1 MHKRRFTPLEIKM
14 CNRKNSDRVSKR
26 FLTGFTLIELLVVIA
41 IIALL
46 MAILLPALQKAREQ
60 AKDAICRNNMRQI
73 GLGAE
78 LYAEDYDS
86 CIPRS
91 KSSGPYGAWYQLFM
105 PYLAQ
110 RAIDNDYRNVK
121 IYRCPGYPDTEQ
133 TVCYVVNGWEFQSET
148 DMVGREVEKPTPL
161 SACRNLA
168 STIYLA
174 DNEYGS
180 WRDIIRKADDPGWR
194 RCDVWRSGHLPTSN
208 SEDYTNGRRIAR
220 DRHKNNGCNNLYLDW
235 HVEWM
240 AAEKMTINMWRF
252 KKIAY

>member
-1 MHKRRFTPLEIKM
+1 MLKR
-14 CNRKNSDRVSKR
+14 
-26 FLTGFTLIELLVVIA
+26 GFTLVELLVVIA

-46 MAILLPALQKAREQ
+46 MAILMPALQKAREQ
-60 AKDAICRNNMRQI
+60 AEDAICRSNMRQI

-78 LYAEDYDS
+78 LYAEDWES
-86 CIPRS
+86 QIPR
-91 KSSGPYGAWYQLFM
+91 GAGGDIWYQLFM

-121 IYRCPGYPDTEQ
+121 IYRCPSYPDTEQ

-148 DMVGREVEKPTPL
+148 DTNGYQTEEPTPL
-161 SACRNLA
+161 SGCRNLA
-168 STIYLA
+168 STIYLT
-174 DNEYGS
+174 DNEYGN
-180 WRDIIRKADDPGWR
+180 WRPMIKSATDWGTN
-194 RCDVWRSGHLPTSN
+194 RCDVWDPGHLPSSN
-208 SEDYTNGRRIAR
+208 SEHPTYGRRVAR

-252 KKIAY
+252 KKTAY

>member
-1 MHKRRFTPLEIKM
+1 MHKR
-14 CNRKNSDRVSKR
+14 
-26 FLTGFTLIELLVVIA
+26 GFTLVELLVVIA

-46 MAILLPALQKAREQ
+46 MAMLAPALRKVREQ
-60 AKDAICRNNMRQI
+60 GNDVLCRNNLRQI

-78 LYAEDYDS
+78 LYAEAWES
-86 CIPRS
+86 QIPRG
-91 KSSGPYGAWYQLFM
+91 KGGGSGETWYMLFM

-110 RAIDNDYRNVK
+110 RAIGNDYRNVK
-121 IYRCPGYPDTEQ
+121 IFRCPSYPDTEQ
-133 TVCYVVNGWEFQSET
+133 TVCYVVNGWEFTSDT
-148 DMVGREVEKPTPL
+148 DMVGSEVEEPTPL

-194 RCDVWRSGHLPTSN
+194 RCDVWQPGHLPTSN
-208 SEDYTNGRRIAR
+208 SEDDTNGRRVAR
-220 DRHKNNGCNNLYLDW
+220 DRHKNKGCNNLYLDW
-235 HVEWM
+235 HVEWI

-252 KKIAY
+252 KKMAY

>member
-1 MHKRRFTPLEIKM
+1 M

-60 AKDAICRNNMRQI
+60 AKDAICRSNMRQI
-73 GLGAE
+73 GMGAQ
-78 LYAEDYDS
+78 LYAEAWQS
-86 CIPRS
+86 QIPR
-91 KSSGPYGAWYQLFM
+91 GWGGNPGQTWYMLFM

-110 RAIDNDYRNVK
+110 RPIDNDYRNVK
-121 IYRCPGYPDTEQ
+121 IYRCPSYPDTDQ
-133 TVCYVVNGWEFQSET
+133 TVCYVVNGWEFRSET
-148 DMVGREVEKPTPL
+148 DMVGYETREPTPL

-174 DNEYGS
+174 DNEYGPAP
-180 WRDIIRKADDPGWR
+180 WRPIIRKADDEGWN
-194 RCDVWRSGHLPTSN
+194 RCDVWDPGHLPSSN
-208 SEDYTNGRRIAR
+208 SQDTYRGRRVAR
-220 DRHKNNGCNNLYLDW
+220 DRHKNNGCNNLFLDW
-235 HVEWM
+235 HVEWI

-252 KKIAY
+252 KKTAY

>member
-1 MHKRRFTPLEIKM
+1 MHKR
-14 CNRKNSDRVSKR
+14 
-26 FLTGFTLIELLVVIA
+26 GFTLIEILVVIA

-46 MAILLPALQKAREQ
+46 MAILLPALRKAREQ

-78 LYAEDYDS
+78 LYAEDHGS

-110 RAIDNDYRNVK
+110 RPVDNDYRTVK
-121 IYRCPGYPDTEQ
+121 IYRCPCYPDTDQ
-133 TVCYVVNGWEFQSET
+133 TVCYVVNGWEFRSET
-148 DMVGREVEKPTPL
+148 DMVGREVEDPTPL
-161 SACRNLA
+161 SACRYLA

-174 DNEYGS
+174 DNEYGP

-194 RCDVWRSGHLPTSN
+194 RCDVWQPGHLPTSN
-208 SEDYTNGRRIAR
+208 SEHYTNGRRVAR
-220 DRHKNNGCNNLYLDW
+220 DRHKNNGCNNLFLDW
-235 HVEWM
+235 HVEWI
-240 AAEKMTINMWRF
+240 AADRMTINMWRL
-252 KKIAY
+252 KKTAY